1 MNSRQVNAICCVVRH
16 LLLTAIECCCVTHL
30 QFVCLDVAASVGVE
44 LAPDA
49 HELDAR
55 LERVVAPEEQQ
66 EVLVGGKHLR
76 KLQARKFER
85 N

>member
-76 KLQARKFER
+76 KLHARKFEK
-85 N
+85 